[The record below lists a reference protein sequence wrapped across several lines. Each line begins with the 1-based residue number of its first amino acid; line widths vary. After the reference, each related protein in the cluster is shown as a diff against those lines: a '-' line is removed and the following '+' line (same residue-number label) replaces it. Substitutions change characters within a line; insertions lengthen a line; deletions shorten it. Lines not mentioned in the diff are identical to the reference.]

1 MFSLPVIESFIV
13 YTGLLLCIPY
23 LGHTAYQLYCINN
36 NKKTLGYLGIII
48 LIALIFSIIF
58 GARYNVGIDQ
68 LNYKRIFE
76 AIQSGNTTDDLIE
89 PGFYLICKIIGTGGL
104 HSFFFFFSFCLIQIS
119 FLLNAF
125 YNKPNLL
132 PYIFIILLATQ
143 FMVMMNLMRQM
154 TFVCC
159 FIWIVSKR
167 DHINFIKY
175 LFIIGICTYFLHKSA
190 ILTLL
195 LYPIIKSNK
204 NLCTSHATQI
214 LIYIICIY
222 LGYSHFILDK
232 FEDFS
237 AIASLVGY
245 SQYEGFNVFEALF
258 MDPNWGP
265 RTLIR
270 FIMVLV
276 AIVLSNRTSYYF
288 KGDDLFIPYYNLFF
302 WGCCAEVILYGTNVI
317 ARVFLPMYYMKL
329 IIFAYTLL
337 YLVTNWKKNYYNLLS
352 AGLFISL
359 LLMDF
364 SSLFFEAM
372 QPDNSSA
379 YQFFWQA

>member
-13 YTGLLLCIPY
+13 YSGLLICIPY
-23 LGHTAYQLYCINN
+23 LCYTANQVYYIN
-36 NKKTLGYLGIII
+36 NKKTIGYLGIII
-48 LIALIFSIIF
+48 LIALTFSIIF

-68 LNYKRIFE
+68 LSYKRIFE
-76 AIQSGNTTDDLIE
+76 AIQSGSKTDDIIE
-89 PGFYLICKIIGTGGL
+89 PGFYMICKILGVGGL
-104 HSFFFFFSFCLIQIS
+104 HSFFFFFSFCLIQVS
-119 FLLNAF
+119 FILNAF
-125 YNKPNLL
+125 YDKPKLL
-132 PYIFIILLATQ
+132 PYIFIILLSTQ

-159 FIWIVSKR
+159 FIWIVAKR
-167 DHINFIKY
+167 ENFNFIKY
-175 LFIIGICTYFLHKSA
+175 LITICLCTLILHKSSILA
-190 ILTLL
+190 IF
-195 LYPIIKSNK
+195 LYPIIKTDK
-204 NLCTSHATQI
+204 NLCTFKNTQI
-214 LIYIICIY
+214 IIYITCIY

-237 AIASLVGY
+237 QIASLLGY

-265 RTLIR
+265 RTLFR
-270 FIMVLV
+270 FALVLV
-276 AIVLSNRTSYYF
+276 AIVLSNKTKRYL
-288 KGDDLFIPYYNLFF
+288 KDDNLFTPFYNLFF

-329 IIFAYTLL
+329 VIFAFTLL
-337 YLVTNWKKNYYNLLS
+337 YIANNWKKNYYNLLLG
-352 AGLFISL
+352 GLFIGL

-379 YQFFWQA
+379 FRFFWQQ

>member
-1 MFSLPVIESFIV
+1 MFSLSVIESFIV
-13 YTGLLLCIPY
+13 YTALLICIPY
-23 LGHTAYQLYCINN
+23 LGHTAHQLYCINN
-36 NKKTLGYLGIII
+36 KKTIGYLGIVI
-48 LIALIFSIIF
+48 LMALIFSVIF

-68 LNYKRIFE
+68 LNYLRIFE
-76 AIQSGNTTDDLIE
+76 AIQSGTKTDDIIE
-89 PGFYLICKIIGTGGL
+89 PGFYMMCKILGAGGI
-104 HSFFFFFSFCLIQIS
+104 HYFFFFFAFCLIQIS
-119 FLLNAF
+119 FILNAF
-125 YNKPNLL
+125 YDKPKLL
-132 PYIFIILLATQ
+132 PYIFIILLSTQ

-159 FIWIVSKR
+159 FIWIVAKR
-167 DHINFIKY
+167 DNFNFIKY
-175 LFIIGICTYFLHKSA
+175 IITICLCTFILHKSA
-190 ILTLL
+190 ILAIL
-195 LYPIIKSNK
+195 LYPIVKTDK
-204 NLCTSHATQI
+204 NLCIFYSTQI
-214 LIYIICIY
+214 IIYITCIY

-237 AIASLVGY
+237 AIASLLGY

-265 RTLIR
+265 RTFVR
-270 FIMVLV
+270 FALVLV
-276 AIVLSNRTSYYF
+276 AIMLSNKTRKYF
-288 KGDDLFIPYYNLFF
+288 KDDRLFIPFYNLFF

-337 YLVTNWKKNYYNLLS
+337 YIVNCWKKNYYNLIS
-352 AGLFISL
+352 GGLFLIL

-379 YQFFWQA
+379 FQFFWQA